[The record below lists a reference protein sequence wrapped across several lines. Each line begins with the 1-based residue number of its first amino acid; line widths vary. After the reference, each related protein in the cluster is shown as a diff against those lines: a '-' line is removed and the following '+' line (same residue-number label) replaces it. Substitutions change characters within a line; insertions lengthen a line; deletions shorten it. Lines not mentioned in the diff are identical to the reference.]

1 MSMRTQA
8 IAVGLGV
15 QLVRSGL
22 NTTNLD
28 WPNLTLDRVGLL
40 APHWPI
46 SPMLVPEVEGQIPNP
61 TGHRGNPNL
70 DVSLETLATPANL
83 DVTSLLLVNAF
94 LPKS

>member
-28 WPNLTLDRVGLL
+28 WPNLTLDRVNLL
-40 APHWPI
+40 APRWPI
-46 SPMLVPEVEGQIPNP
+46 SIGLLKLVI
-61 TGHRGNPNL
+61 HDL
-70 DVSLETLATPANL
+70 D
-83 DVTSLLLVNAF
+83 
-94 LPKS
+94 

>member
-28 WPNLTLDRVGLL
+28 WPNLTLDRIGLL
-40 APHWPI
+40 AARW
-46 SPMLVPEVEGQIPNP
+46 P
-61 TGHRGNPNL
+61 TGPALVWEMEIWHL
-70 DVSLETLATPANL
+70 LQFVSI
-83 DVTSLLLVNAF
+83 
-94 LPKS
+94 